1 MPLYSI
7 TDNTIEETQ
16 WTWAIEALPRLAA
29 ISERC
34 DVCHRGRLYPGLY
47 PERALDAEVED
58 GTSYPDILG
67 CGSYP
72 FFIISE
78 ATLLN
83 LKHYGV
89 ESFQSFPL
97 NITKATG
104 PTIEAVTP
112 PQYYHLK
119 ISVGCE
125 LDLHAMGISVLEHC
139 SKCYFTKVDPSYDFD
154 LVVKEKSLRG
164 YDLFI
169 SEFFPCVTICT
180 SRFKE
185 IVEQSR
191 GTNFGFTE
199 ISTS

>member
-34 DVCHRGRLYPGLY
+34 DVCHRGRLYPGPY

-78 ATLLN
+78 VTLLH
-83 LKHYGV
+83 LKSCSV
-89 ESFQSFPL
+89 ESFQPFPL
-97 NITKATG
+97 NIIQATG
-104 PTIEAVTP
+104 SIIETVNP
-112 PQYYHLK
+112 PQYHHLK
-119 ISVGCE
+119 IAVGCE
-125 LDLHAMGISVLEHC
+125 LDFPAMGVSVLEHC
-139 SKCYFTKVDPSYDFD
+139 PKCYFSRFDPSSDFD
-154 LVVKEKSLRG
+154 LVVKENSLCG
-164 YDLFI
+164 YDLFV
-169 SEFFPCVTICT
+169 SEFLPCIAICT
-180 SRFKE
+180 SSTA
-185 IVEQSR
+185 SR
-191 GTNFGFTE
+191 
-199 ISTS
+199 